1 MLKINVLQMP
11 KVEDFGIA
19 EGAVQIACC
28 VAVSVQNGLYL
39 CV

>member
-1 MLKINVLQMP
+1 MP
-11 KVEDFGIA
+11 KIEDFGIA

-39 CV
+39 QS